1 MKNGIMIKKPVEPT
15 VPQTQTTNHPLDMP
29 TQDFQ
34 AGLERRKAN
43 RRVLMDWIKSALIKD
58 QDYGAIQINGKP
70 SKSSLFKPGAEKIC
84 GMLGII
90 PTFPNLHRYEDM
102 ALSGKEVKTII
113 LKCELT
119 TSDGKV
125 IASGIGAREVGQD
138 NGDINK
144 SLKMSSKSAHIDA
157 TLRAAGLS
165 EIFTQDIEDMNL
177 EDEEEVQPEAT
188 NDKCTNKQFTTM
200 LWLRDHMLV
209 SENEQARISELLEKG
224 PTREEAFSV
233 LEYFLGKSRRDPE
246 SGRWINEEGGV
257 LAQREADEFS
267 E

>member
-1 MKNGIMIKKPVEPT
+1 MKNGIMIKKPVEQT
-15 VPQTQTTNHPLDMP
+15 VPQTQTTNPLDMP
-29 TQDFQ
+29 TQEFQ
-34 AGLERRKAN
+34 AGLNRRKAN
-43 RRVLMDWIKSALIKD
+43 RNVLMDWIKSALIKD
-58 QDYGAIQINGKP
+58 QDYGAILIKGKP

-90 PTFPNLHRYEDM
+90 PTFPNLHRYEEM
-102 ALSGKEVKTII
+102 ALSGKEIKTII

-119 TSDGKV
+119 NSDGKV

>member
-1 MKNGIMIKKPVEPT
+1 MNKMKNGIMIKKPVEQSL
-15 VPQTQTTNHPLDMP
+15 PQVQSTNPLDMP

-58 QDYGAIQINGKP
+58 QDYGSIQINGRP
-70 SKSSLFKPGAEKIC
+70 SKASLFKPGAEKIC

-90 PTFPNLHRYEDM
+90 PTFPNLHRYEEM

-125 IASGIGAREVGQD
+125 IASGIGARQVGQD

-144 SLKMSSKSAHIDA
+144 SLKMCSKSAHIDA

-165 EIFTQDIEDMNL
+165 EIFTQIEDMNL
-177 EDEEEVQPEAT
+177 AVEEEVQPEAT

-224 PTREEAFSV
+224 PTREEAFSI
-233 LEYFLGKSRRDPE
+233 LEYFLGKSRRDHE
-246 SGRWINEEGGV
+246 SGRWIKDEEGV

-267 E
+267 

>member
-1 MKNGIMIKKPVEPT
+1 MKNGIMIKKPVEQT
-15 VPQTQTTNHPLDMP
+15 VPQTQTTNPLDMP
-29 TQDFQ
+29 TQEFQ
-34 AGLERRKAN
+34 AGLNRRKAN
-43 RRVLMDWIKSALIKD
+43 RNVLMDWIKSALIKD
-58 QDYGAIQINGKP
+58 QDYGAILIKGKP

-90 PTFPNLHRYEDM
+90 PTFPNLHRYEEM
-102 ALSGKEVKTII
+102 ALSGKEIKTII

-119 TSDGKV
+119 NSDGKV

-177 EDEEEVQPEAT
+177 AVENIKPEPS
-188 NDKCTNKQFTTM
+188 NEKCTNKQFTTM

-209 SENEQARISELLEKG
+209 TENEQAKISELLDKG
-224 PTREEAFSV
+224 PTREEAFSI

-246 SGRWINEEGGV
+246 SGRWIKEEEGV
-257 LAQREADEFS
+257 LAQREADELS
-267 E
+267 

>member
-177 EDEEEVQPEAT
+177 AVENIKPEPS
-188 NDKCTNKQFTTM
+188 NEKCTNKQFATM
-200 LWLRDHMLV
+200 VWLRDHMLV
-209 SENEQARISELLEKG
+209 TEKEQARISELLEKG
-224 PTREEAFSV
+224 PTREEAFSI
-233 LEYFLGKSRRDPE
+233 LEYFLGKSRRDHE
-246 SGRWINEEGGV
+246 SGRWIKEEEGV
-257 LAQREADEFS
+257 LAQREADELS
-267 E
+267 

>member
-1 MKNGIMIKKPVEPT
+1 MKNGIMIKKPVEQSL
-15 VPQTQTTNHPLDMP
+15 PQVQSTNPLDIP
-29 TQDFQ
+29 TQEFQ

-58 QDYGAIQINGKP
+58 HDYGSIQINGRP
-70 SKSSLFKPGAEKIC
+70 SKASLFKPVAVKIF

-90 PTFPNLHRYEDM
+90 PTFPNLHRYEEM
-102 ALSGKEVKTII
+102 ALAGKEVKTII

-119 TSDGKV
+119 TSDGRV
-125 IASGIGAREVGQD
+125 IASGIGARPVGQD

-144 SLKMSSKSAHIDA
+144 ALKMASKSAHIDA

-177 EDEEEVQPEAT
+177 SVEEVKPEPS
-188 NDKCTNKQFTTM
+188 DEKCTNKQFTTM
-200 LWLRDHMLV
+200 VWLRDHILV

-224 PTREEAFSV
+224 PTREESFSI

-246 SGRWINEEGGV
+246 SGRWIKEEEGV

-267 E
+267 

>member
-1 MKNGIMIKKPVEPT
+1 MKNGIMIKKPVEET
-15 VPQTQTTNHPLDMP
+15 LPQVQSTTNPLDMP

-58 QDYGAIQINGKP
+58 QDYGAILINGKP

-90 PTFPNLHRYEDM
+90 PTFPNIHRYEEM
-102 ALSGKEVKTII
+102 ALSGNEIKTII

-125 IASGIGAREVGQD
+125 IASGIGARQVGQD

-144 SLKMSSKSAHIDA
+144 ALKMSSKSAHIDA

-177 EDEEEVQPEAT
+177 SVEEVKPEPAT
-188 NDKCTNKQFTTM
+188 DKCTNKQFTTM
-200 LWLRDHMLV
+200 VWLRDHMLV
-209 SENEQARISELLEKG
+209 TEKEEARISELLEKG
-224 PTREEAFSV
+224 PTREEAFSI

-246 SGRWINEEGGV
+246 TGRWIKEEDGI

-267 E
+267 D

>member
-1 MKNGIMIKKPVEPT
+1 MKNGIMIKKPVEQT
-15 VPQTQTTNHPLDMP
+15 VPQTQTTNPLDMP
-29 TQDFQ
+29 TQEFQ
-34 AGLERRKAN
+34 AGLNRRKAN
-43 RRVLMDWIKSALIKD
+43 RNVLMDWIKSALIKD
-58 QDYGAIQINGKP
+58 QDYGAILIKGKP

-90 PTFPNLHRYEDM
+90 PTFPNLHRYEEM
-102 ALSGKEVKTII
+102 ALSGKEIKTII

-119 TSDGKV
+119 NSDGKV

-177 EDEEEVQPEAT
+177 AVENIKPEPS
-188 NDKCTNKQFTTM
+188 NEKCTNKQFTTM

-209 SENEQARISELLEKG
+209 TENEQNRISELLDKG
-224 PTREEAFSV
+224 PTREEAFSI

-246 SGRWINEEGGV
+246 SGRWIKDEEGV

>member
-1 MKNGIMIKKPVEPT
+1 MNNGIMIKKPVEQSL
-15 VPQTQTTNHPLDMP
+15 PQVQSTNPLDMP

-58 QDYGAIQINGKP
+58 QDYGAILINGKP

-84 GMLGII
+84 GMLCII
-90 PTFPNLHRYEDM
+90 PTFPNLHRYEEM
-102 ALSGKEVKTII
+102 ALAGKEVKTII

-119 TSDGKV
+119 TSDGRV
-125 IASGIGAREVGQD
+125 IASGIGARQVGQD

-144 SLKMSSKSAHIDA
+144 ALKMASKSAHIDA

-177 EDEEEVQPEAT
+177 SVEEVKPEPS
-188 NDKCTNKQFTTM
+188 DEKCTNKQFTTM
-200 LWLRDHMLV
+200 VWLRDHILV

-224 PTREEAFSV
+224 PTREESFSI

-246 SGRWINEEGGV
+246 SGRWIKEEEGV

-267 E
+267 

>member
-15 VPQTQTTNHPLDMP
+15 VPQTQTTNPLDMP
-29 TQDFQ
+29 TQEFQ
-34 AGLERRKAN
+34 AGLNRRKAN

-58 QDYGAIQINGKP
+58 KDYGSIQINGRP
-70 SKSSLFKPGAEKIC
+70 SKASLFKPGAEKIC

-90 PTFPNLHRYEDM
+90 PTFPNLHRYEEM

-125 IASGIGAREVGQD
+125 IASGIGARQVGQD

-144 SLKMSSKSAHIDA
+144 ALKMASKSAHIDA

-165 EIFTQDIEDMNL
+165 EIFTQDVEDMNL
-177 EDEEEVQPEAT
+177 AVEEVKPEPS
-188 NDKCTNKQFTTM
+188 DEKCTNKQFTTM
-200 LWLRDHMLV
+200 VWLRDHMLV
-209 SENEQARISELLEKG
+209 TEKEQARISELLEKG
-224 PTREEAFSV
+224 PTREEAFSI

-246 SGRWINEEGGV
+246 SGRWIKEEEGV

>member
-1 MKNGIMIKKPVEPT
+1 MNKMKNGIMIKKPVEQSL
-15 VPQTQTTNHPLDMP
+15 PQVQSTNPLDMP
-29 TQDFQ
+29 TQEFQ
-34 AGLERRKAN
+34 AGLNRRKAN
-43 RRVLMDWIKSALIKD
+43 RNVLMDWIKSALIKD
-58 QDYGAIQINGKP
+58 QDYGSIQINGRP
-70 SKSSLFKPGAEKIC
+70 SKASLFKPGAEKIC

-90 PTFPNLHRYEDM
+90 PTFPNLHRYEEM

-125 IASGIGAREVGQD
+125 IASGIGARQGGQD

-144 SLKMSSKSAHIDA
+144 ALKMASKSAHIDA

-165 EIFTQDIEDMNL
+165 EIFTQDVEDMNL
-177 EDEEEVQPEAT
+177 AVEEVKPEPSD
-188 NDKCTNKQFTTM
+188 DKCTNKQFTTM

-209 SENEQARISELLEKG
+209 TEKEQARISELLEKG
-224 PTREEAFSV
+224 PTREEAFSI

-246 SGRWINEEGGV
+246 SGRWIKEEEGV

-267 E
+267 